1 MAVPAERMKT
11 MRARRRA
18 KGLREIRLLVPDTR
32 LESVRREI
40 AEQVRRLDPAV
51 EEDALRWI
59 EAVSVFDNPDPNDG
73 FPDPE
78 IGEKP

>member
-1 MAVPAERMKT
+1 MKA

-18 KGLREIRLLVPDTR
+18 EGLREIRLLVPDTR

-59 EAVSVFDNPDPNDG
+59 ESVSIFDNPEPDDG
-73 FPDPE
+73 FPDPDVN
-78 IGEKP
+78 EKI